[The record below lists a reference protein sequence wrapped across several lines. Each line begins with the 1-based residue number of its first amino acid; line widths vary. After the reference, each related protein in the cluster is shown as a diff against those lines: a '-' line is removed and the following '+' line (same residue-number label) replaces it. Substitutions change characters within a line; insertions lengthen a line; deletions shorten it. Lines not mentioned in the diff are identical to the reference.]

1 MIRRLSAFLRD
12 ALDVDDLRR
21 DLARMTGAAAA
32 ERLAHDEA
40 IRRLDASWAARL
52 TGLERDLAEAQAE
65 CRELNGAH
73 RVLVAE
79 RDHAIAEL
87 HAANL
92 ALRRAQKAA
101 HDAVKRGK
109 P

>member
-1 MIRRLSAFLRD
+1 MIRAVAAFLRD
-12 ALDVDDLRR
+12 ALDVGDLRR
-21 DLARMTGAAAA
+21 DLARLTGAAAA

-40 IRRLDASWAARL
+40 IRRLDASWAARF
-52 TGLERDLAEAQAE
+52 TALERDLAAAQAE

-87 HAANL
+87 HAANV
-92 ALRRAQKAA
+92 AIARAQKAA
-101 HDAVKRGK
+101 HDLAKKAKR
-109 P
+109 